1 MIDQYNNY
9 IVSQI
14 NHKVYFQISKI
25 TIHYFIVVFF
35 HQINGTLTLNEN
47 IADTDGLK
55 KAFYVQ
61 YSHIDFE
68 KSNYIFLFL
77 RHIKNGKN
85 LIT

>member
-1 MIDQYNNY
+1 
-9 IVSQI
+9 
-14 NHKVYFQISKI
+14 
-25 TIHYFIVVFF
+25 
-35 HQINGTLTLNEN
+35 LNEN